1 VTVGSTREGE
11 GRGWGH
17 THADTLDKLDP
28 RDLRALAV
36 IYAESALELADP
48 GREFPR
54 REPGEIRDAL
64 TDGYVR
70 ELEVGGRW
78 HFEDLE

>member
-1 VTVGSTREGE
+1 VTIGSVREGE

-17 THADTLDKLDP
+17 THADTIDKLDP
-28 RDLRALAV
+28 RDLRALAAL
-36 IYAESALELADP
+36 YAESVLELADAD
-48 GREFPR
+48 REFPH

-70 ELEVGGRW
+70 ELKVGGRW
-78 HFEDLE
+78 HFEDDE

>member
-1 VTVGSTREGE
+1 V

-28 RDLRALAV
+28 RDLRALAA
-36 IYAESALELADP
+36 IYAESVLELADAS
-48 GREFPR
+48 RAFPR
-54 REPGEIRDAL
+54 RDPGEIREAL

-70 ELEVGGRW
+70 ELKVGGRW
-78 HFEDLE
+78 HFEALE